1 MSQIAP
7 ERTTSS
13 KSAETTTDLR
23 VAQVRGVRGLDGTLR
38 LEVLTDLPEQRFIPG
53 ARLCVE
59 GTERVLTLLEVT
71 PGSPGLF
78 IRFGEVQ
85 SRLAGERLVGAY
97 LTIPAAEV
105 QVPPDRVLW
114 DEVIGVTV
122 RDTQGEIIGEIRDL
136 YRAGGAEVYVVH
148 TPDGGEIDLPA
159 VAAVIVEFAPRDGR
173 IVADLTGSE
182 LTVRAAKTPRRRGPQ
197 KTPGSVAS
205 LRAAKT
211 SRRPKKSAAKR
222 AAGDV

>member
-38 LEVLTDLPEQRFIPG
+38 LEVLTDLPEQRFTPG

-122 RDTQGEIIGEIRDL
+122 RDPQGEIIGEIRDL

-182 LTVRAAKTPRRRGPQ
+182 RTVRAVKTPRRRGPQ

-205 LRAAKT
+205 LRAAKA

>member
-1 MSQIAP
+1 M
-7 ERTTSS
+7 
-13 KSAETTTDLR
+13 AEATTDLR

-38 LEVLTDLPEQRFIPG
+38 LEVLTDNPELRFIPG
-53 ARLCVE
+53 ARLSIE
-59 GTERVLTLLEVT
+59 GSERILTLLEVT
-71 PGSPGLF
+71 PGSPGIF

-97 LTIPAAEV
+97 LTVPAAEV
-105 QVPPDRVLW
+105 QIPPDRVLW

-122 RDTQGEIIGEIRDL
+122 RDPQGEVIGEIRDL

-159 VAAVIVEFAPRDGR
+159 VAAVIVEFAPREGR
-173 IVADLTGSE
+173 IIADLTGSE
-182 LTVRAAKTPRRRGPQ
+182 ISVRAPKGPRRRGPQ

-205 LRAAKT
+205 LRAAKA
-211 SRRPKKSAAKR
+211 SRRPKQRSAKPP
-222 AAGDV
+222 AGDA

>member
-122 RDTQGEIIGEIRDL
+122 RDPQGEIIGEIRDL

-205 LRAAKT
+205 LRAAKA

>member
-1 MSQIAP
+1 LAD
-7 ERTTSS
+7 T
-13 KSAETTTDLR
+13 ATDLR

-38 LEVLTDLPEQRFIPG
+38 LEVLTDLPEQRFVPG
-53 ARLCVE
+53 ARLSVE
-59 GTERVLTLLEVT
+59 GSDRVLTLLEVT

-78 IRFGEVQ
+78 VRFGEVQ

-97 LTIPAAEV
+97 LTIPAADV
-105 QVPPDRVLW
+105 RIPSDRVLW

-122 RDTQGEIIGEIRDL
+122 RDPHGEVIGEVRDL

-159 VAAVIVEFAPRDGR
+159 VASVIVEFAPREGR

-182 LTVRAAKTPRRRGPQ
+182 LTVRPAKTQRRRGPQ

-205 LRAAKT
+205 LRAAKAA
-211 SRRPKKSAAKR
+211 RRPKQSAAKR
-222 AAGDV
+222 PAGEG

>member
-1 MSQIAP
+1 MADA
-7 ERTTSS
+7 TT
-13 KSAETTTDLR
+13 ELR

-38 LEVLTDLPEQRFIPG
+38 LEVLTDLPEQRFLPG
-53 ARLCVE
+53 ARLAVE
-59 GTERVLTLLEVT
+59 GSERVLTLLEVT

-97 LTIPAAEV
+97 LTIPAAQV
-105 QVPPDRVLW
+105 QIPPDRVLW

-122 RDTQGEIIGEIRDL
+122 RDPQGEIIGEVRDL
-136 YRAGGAEVYVVH
+136 YRAGGAEVYVVQ

-159 VAAVIVEFAPRDGR
+159 VASVIVEFAPREGR

-182 LTVRAAKTPRRRGPQ
+182 LSVRAAKAPRRRGPQ

-205 LRAAKT
+205 LRAAKA
-211 SRRPKKSAAKR
+211 SRRPKQRSAKPP
-222 AAGDV
+222 AGDA

>member
-1 MSQIAP
+1 LAD
-7 ERTTSS
+7 
-13 KSAETTTDLR
+13 ATTDLR

-38 LEVLTDLPEQRFIPG
+38 LEVLTDLPEQRFLPG
-53 ARLCVE
+53 ARLSVE
-59 GTERVLTLLEVT
+59 GSERVLTLLEVT

-105 QVPPDRVLW
+105 QIPPDRVLW

-122 RDTQGEIIGEIRDL
+122 RDPHGEIIGEVRDL

-159 VAAVIVEFAPRDGR
+159 VASVIVEFAPREGR

-182 LTVRAAKTPRRRGPQ
+182 LTVRPAKTPRRRGPQ

-205 LRAAKT
+205 LRAAKA
-211 SRRPKKSAAKR
+211 SRRPKQRAAKR
-222 AAGDV
+222 PAGEA

>member
-53 ARLCVE
+53 ARLCIE

-105 QVPPDRVLW
+105 QIPPDRVLW

-122 RDTQGEIIGEIRDL
+122 RDPQGEIIGEIRDL

-159 VAAVIVEFAPRDGR
+159 VAAVIVEFAPREGR

-182 LTVRAAKTPRRRGPQ
+182 LSVRAAKAPRRRGPQ

-205 LRAAKT
+205 LRAAKA
-211 SRRPKKSAAKR
+211 SRRPKQRSAKPP
-222 AAGDV
+222 AGEA

>member
-38 LEVLTDLPEQRFIPG
+38 LEVLTDLPEQRFLPG
-53 ARLCVE
+53 ARLSVE
-59 GTERVLTLLEVT
+59 GSERVLTLLEVT
-71 PGSPGLF
+71 AGSPGLF
-78 IRFGEVQ
+78 VRVGEVQ

-97 LTIPAAEV
+97 LTIPAAQV
-105 QVPPDRVLW
+105 QIPPDRVLW

-122 RDTQGEIIGEIRDL
+122 RDPQGEIIGEVRDL

-159 VAAVIVEFAPRDGR
+159 VASVIVEFAPREGR

-182 LTVRAAKTPRRRGPQ
+182 LTVRAAKQVRRRGPE

-205 LRAAKT
+205 LRAAKA
-211 SRRPKKSAAKR
+211 SRRPKRSDAKR
-222 AAGDV
+222 PAGDA

>member
-1 MSQIAP
+1 M
-7 ERTTSS
+7 
-13 KSAETTTDLR
+13 
-23 VAQVRGVRGLDGTLR
+23 RGVRGLDGTLR
-38 LEVLTDLPEQRFIPG
+38 LEVLTDTPELRFIPG
-53 ARLCVE
+53 ARLFIE
-59 GTERVLTLLEVT
+59 GSERILTLLEVT

-97 LTIPAAEV
+97 LTVPAAEV
-105 QVPPDRVLW
+105 QIPPDRVLW

-122 RDTQGEIIGEIRDL
+122 RDAQGEVIGEIRDL

-159 VAAVIVEFAPRDGR
+159 VAAVIVEFAPREGR
-173 IVADLTGSE
+173 IIADLTGSE
-182 LTVRAAKTPRRRGPQ
+182 ISVRAPKGPRRRGPQ

-205 LRAAKT
+205 LRAAKA
-211 SRRPKKSAAKR
+211 SRRPKQRSAKPP
-222 AAGDV
+222 AGDA

>member
-1 MSQIAP
+1 MADA
-7 ERTTSS
+7 TT
-13 KSAETTTDLR
+13 ELR

-38 LEVLTDLPEQRFIPG
+38 LEVLTDLPEQRFLPG
-53 ARLCVE
+53 ARLAVE
-59 GTERVLTLLEVT
+59 GSERVLTLLEVT

-97 LTIPAAEV
+97 LTIPAAQV
-105 QVPPDRVLW
+105 QIPPDRVLW

-122 RDTQGEIIGEIRDL
+122 RDPQGEIIGEVRDL
-136 YRAGGAEVYVVH
+136 YRAGGAEVYVVQ

-159 VAAVIVEFAPRDGR
+159 VASVIVEFAPREGR

-182 LTVRAAKTPRRRGPQ
+182 LSVRAAKVPRRRGPQ

-205 LRAAKT
+205 LRAAKA
-211 SRRPKKSAAKR
+211 SRRPKQR
-222 AAGDV
+222 ATKPPAGDA